1 MRPSSWFGV
10 RFGNSGGCSGWRL
23 QGNGKGGVEIPG
35 KEGAGGTVNE
45 TMNGEAE
52 WPAEDSVDSNVI
64 AKSNGKVNGAAIR
77 EGVREDIDHDG
88 TE

>member
-1 MRPSSWFGV
+1 M
-10 RFGNSGGCSGWRL
+10 

-52 WPAEDSVDSNVI
+52 WPAEVSVDSNVI

-77 EGVREDIDHDG
+77 EGVREDIDYDC
-88 TE
+88 TD